1 MWSAPV
7 TVTPPDSE
15 PLTLAIVKEFLAIEA
30 DETLHDAK
38 LGRFIAAAR
47 GQAEAIT
54 GTRMVPQTVLVTA
67 SDWSDLAR
75 LPIGPVTDVTSIEWQ
90 DAAGALQ
97 TWDAQAYELTGAG
110 LQRGVRP
117 SNWGAFPAGLRRGE
131 DAIRVTLE
139 VGYTELPAA
148 LETAML
154 IMVADQFAQR
164 ESFVTGTIATKVPTS
179 MQVENLL
186 ANYRIWL

>member
-47 GQAEAIT
+47 AQAEAIT
-54 GTRMVPQTVLVTA
+54 GTFMVPQTVRLSA
-67 SDWSDLAR
+67 SDWSDLVH
-75 LPIGPVTDVTSIEWQ
+75 LPIGPVTAATQIEWQ
-90 DAAGALQ
+90 DTEGDWQ
-97 TWDAQAYELTGAG
+97 TLDPTIYDFGSAG
-110 LQRGVRP
+110 LVAIIRLKPRQC
-117 SNWGAFPAGLRRGE
+117 FPFGKRSGQ
-131 DAIRVTLE
+131 DTIRVTLE
-139 VGYTELPAA
+139 VGYPELPAA

>member
-7 TVTPPDSE
+7 PVTPPASE
-15 PLTLAIVKEFLAIEA
+15 PLSLAIVKEFLAIEA

-38 LGRFIAAAR
+38 LARFIAAAR
-47 GQAEAIT
+47 SQAEALT
-54 GTRMVPQTVLVTA
+54 GTFMVPQTVRFYA
-67 SDWSDLAR
+67 DCWGDLAR
-75 LPIGPVTDVTSIEWQ
+75 LPTGPVTTIGAIEYFGADGTEQ
-90 DAAGALQ
+90 TLAAEDYTLV
-97 TWDAQAYELTGAG
+97 GAG
-110 LQRGVRP
+110 LVWGVELAPGKSFPPLLRP
-117 SNWGAFPAGLRRGE
+117 SSL
-131 DAIRVTLE
+131 AIRVTLE
-139 VGYTELPAA
+139 VGYPDLPAA

-186 ANYRIWL
+186 ANFRIWL

>member
-7 TVTPPDSE
+7 TVAPPDSE

-47 GQAEAIT
+47 SQAEAIT
-54 GTRMVPQTVLVTA
+54 GTFMVPQTVLVTA

-75 LPIGPVTDVTSIEWQ
+75 LPIGPVTGLVSIEWQ
-90 DAAGALQ
+90 DVAGTLQ
-97 TWDAQAYELTGAG
+97 SVTVEDYELTGAG
-110 LQRGVRP
+110 LQRGIWPTLGNFFP
-117 SNWGAFPAGLRRGE
+117 SGLRRCE

-139 VGYTELPAA
+139 VGYDELPAA